1 METGGRWLFMTRE
14 GHGISKGGVRG
25 WGGGGVMHSQGR
37 TWERVGDG

>member
-25 WGGGGVMHSQGR
+25 WGGGGDAQSGKDVGTGR
-37 TWERVGDG
+37 